1 MAVKFLRLQ
10 YIIIFVSEDT
20 PPVEVRKT
28 ETAFVGSNIQLKCSV
43 AGSPTPQLAWSKDGG
58 PLPDNARVINNELW

>member
-1 MAVKFLRLQ
+1 MRLQ
-10 YIIIFVSEDT
+10 CFIIFFTEDT

-43 AGSPTPQLAWSKDGG
+43 SGSPPPQLAWSKDGG